1 MIMNDIELIPLKEVQ
16 KLLHVSNVTL
26 WKWEKQGR
34 IKVVRLSPR
43 KVYVEKSEIER
54 LISEAKK

>member
-1 MIMNDIELIPLKEVQ
+1 MIPLKEVQ

-26 WKWEKQGR
+26 WKWEKQGK

-43 KVYVEKSEIER
+43 KVYVERKEIDR
-54 LISEAKK
+54 LIDQGKK

>member
-1 MIMNDIELIPLKEVQ
+1 MSDIELIPLKEVQ

-26 WKWEKQGR
+26 WKWEKQGK

-43 KVYVEKSEIER
+43 KVYVERKEIDR
-54 LISEAKK
+54 LIDQGKK